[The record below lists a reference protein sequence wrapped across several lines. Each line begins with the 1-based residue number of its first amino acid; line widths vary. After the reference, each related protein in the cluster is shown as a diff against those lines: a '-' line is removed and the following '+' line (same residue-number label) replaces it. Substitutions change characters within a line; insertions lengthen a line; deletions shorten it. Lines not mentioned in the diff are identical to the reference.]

1 MNDFEAV
8 IDLGS
13 KNLKLGIFDLSLQ
26 NIYSS
31 EQKIIDEDEEKSLNI
46 LIKDAEKYLSTHISN
61 ITVLYDTPKYYSL
74 DISTKKVFDDVRS
87 IKKVYR
93 TLIEE
98 AYFFVS
104 QNNFKDQ
111 IIHTVVNNIVI
122 DENKILK
129 KIDEDLKIKSIIL
142 EIKFICLSKVLI
154 DSISN
159 KFRRNNLK
167 VLNLYCSSYVKSFYY
182 LKKFDKKD
190 FIIFIDIGFE
200 RTSGLVFNNY
210 GFDFYKSISF
220 GGNTVTKDISKVLK
234 LNLDFS
240 EDLKVQ
246 FNKQENNIPFNKIS
260 DNYSSQYS
268 EILENNISSD
278 LLKKTIEARI
288 DEIFELVIFQ
298 SDYFKYLNKSEKP
311 KLVITGGGSRLLS
324 NSYNLSIKNSIS
336 DLIIFNKNNSQV
348 CEAGI
353 YYQKSYESSLSRLKK
368 KGKKYGFFE
377 RFFNLFSN

>member
-74 DISTKKVFDDVRS
+74 DISTKKVFDDARS

-129 KIDEDLKIKSIIL
+129 KIYNS
-142 EIKFICLSKVLI
+142 
-154 DSISN
+154 
-159 KFRRNNLK
+159 R
-167 VLNLYCSSYVKSFYY
+167 
-182 LKKFDKKD
+182 
-190 FIIFIDIGFE
+190 
-200 RTSGLVFNNY
+200 
-210 GFDFYKSISF
+210 
-220 GGNTVTKDISKVLK
+220 
-234 LNLDFS
+234 
-240 EDLKVQ
+240 
-246 FNKQENNIPFNKIS
+246 NKI
-260 DNYSSQYS
+260 
-268 EILENNISSD
+268 
-278 LLKKTIEARI
+278 
-288 DEIFELVIFQ
+288 
-298 SDYFKYLNKSEKP
+298 YLS
-311 KLVITGGGSRLLS
+311 
-324 NSYNLSIKNSIS
+324 
-336 DLIIFNKNNSQV
+336 
-348 CEAGI
+348 
-353 YYQKSYESSLSRLKK
+353 
-368 KGKKYGFFE
+368 
-377 RFFNLFSN
+377 